1 MEHGHVNKPVRTSD
15 NKFAQSHETFYENG
29 SINYEK
35 TKKKEAK
42 YGH

>member
-15 NKFAQSHETFYENG
+15 NKFAQSHETYENG